1 MIMHV
6 QVETRKYK
14 RVLDDVPNNVLQL
27 VIKDGKGAAHT
38 SASDPSGVIMK
49 LWSRCILEPI

>member
-1 MIMHV
+1 MARLHV

-38 SASDPSGVIMK
+38 SASRAVP
-49 LWSRCILEPI
+49 